1 MANSGPIVPQNYA
14 SLYLRIHSKDFFFKH
29 CRWSFPINRL
39 LGQMGNFGPVGAQN
53 YTSLYSAIQSKKFFQ
68 NHQMD
73 NFDTFVAQN
82 YASLYLRICCKV
94 SFKLCNIIGHSKQI
108 RFTQVKSKKL
118 SFYLKSCRFLESTVP
133 LINAYYKKTSV
144 LIQHA
149 CLLMWPQPIWFINIF
164 QSYLLLFFELKHLN
178 TRHVFL
184 SSYIDMSA
192 RLFLKDMVFL

>member
-1 MANSGPIVPQNYA
+1 
-14 SLYLRIHSKDFFFKH
+14 
-29 CRWSFPINRL
+29 
-39 LGQMGNFGPVGAQN
+39 MGNFGPVGAQN

-133 LINAYYKKTSV
+133 LINAYYKKTSANTTCMSFNV
-144 LIQHA
+144 TTTYLVYKHFSE
-149 CLLMWPQPIWFINIF
+149 LLAFIF
-164 QSYLLLFFELKHLN
+164 LN
-178 TRHVFL
+178 
-184 SSYIDMSA
+184 
-192 RLFLKDMVFL
+192 

>member
-1 MANSGPIVPQNYA
+1 
-14 SLYLRIHSKDFFFKH
+14 
-29 CRWSFPINRL
+29 
-39 LGQMGNFGPVGAQN
+39 MGNFGPVGAQN

>member
-14 SLYLRIHSKDFFFKH
+14 SLYLRIHSKDFFFQTLQMKFPNK
-29 CRWSFPINRL
+29 SFVGPN
-39 LGQMGNFGPVGAQN
+39 GQFWPSWGPKLHKLIFRDPVQK
-53 YTSLYSAIQSKKFFQ
+53 IFSKSPDGQFV
-68 NHQMD
+68 
-73 NFDTFVAQN
+73 DTFVAQN

-149 CLLMWPQPIWFINIF
+149 CLLM
-164 QSYLLLFFELKHLN
+164 
-178 TRHVFL
+178 
-184 SSYIDMSA
+184 
-192 RLFLKDMVFL
+192 